1 MIVLKLIAKAVIL
14 PAVVAVTLI
23 QWFMAF
29 LIGFSSIVF
38 NLLAGL
44 FLLVAVLSYLMGLS
58 AGDEAVKMIVAGFI
72 VFMVP
77 IAGEWIVTAITV
89 LNMGMRNFI
98 RSWIAKL
105 ITKKYRRY
113 FLPEPSCYHRAAFV
127 CRKRK
132 DK

>member
-1 MIVLKLIAKAVIL
+1 MFVLKLIAKIVML

-58 AGDEAVKMIVAGFI
+58 AGAEAVKMIIAGFV
-72 VFMVP
+72 VFMIP
-77 IAGEWIVTAITV
+77 IIGETVVTAVTA
-89 LNMGMRNFI
+89 LNIGMRNFI
-98 RSWIAKL
+98 RS
-105 ITKKYRRY
+105 
-113 FLPEPSCYHRAAFV
+113 
-127 CRKRK
+127 
-132 DK
+132 